1 MYHYTVFHDAND
13 RMFGWQKS
21 IVKSL
26 FARKPRYTTTIA
38 DLVCRKESTY
48 YFYNSIA
55 EIHCGSLVAPT
66 HGSASGSSD
75 TVGSVVMFS
84 CDAGFRLIGS
94 SQRTCQQNGD
104 WDGDDVTCDG

>member
-1 MYHYTVFHDAND
+1 M
-13 RMFGWQKS
+13 S
-21 IVKSL
+21 LIV
-26 FARKPRYTTTIA
+26 
-38 DLVCRKESTY
+38 
-48 YFYNSIA
+48 
-55 EIHCGSLVAPT
+55 EIHCGSLVAPS

-104 WDGDDVTCDG
+104 WDGDDVICDGQLVDLMTHTFNLIISLFSGAGTQELKNNKAKNNRSIH